1 MKQIGNKYGV
11 ATTLNNI
18 GGVYSYLEEYPK
30 ALDYFQQALAIDK
43 QIGNKAGFAISLNNI
58 CRVLNNFVEYSIS
71 LDYYHQSLAI
81 KKQIGDKAGVGNTL
95 NNIGVLYNQIGKYSD
110 AEKTLFA
117 AIEILESLRK
127 KLTDNQKISIF
138 DTQIDTYRG
147 LQQTLIA
154 QNKTTTAL
162 EISERSKAKALVE
175 LLSSKFNP
183 NKQINIKPP
192 QIEQIKQIAQK
203 QKATFVEYSVID
215 ESQLYIWVIKPT
227 GEVAFKQVDI
237 KSLDTPLAKLVT
249 KSRESIGARGR
260 SLFSIE
266 TTDEVKQN
274 QNSQKQN
281 LQQLHKLLIQPIAS
295 HLPTNPD
302 ERVIFIP
309 HESLFLVPFPALLDA
324 NGKYLIEKHTIMTA
338 PAIQVLKLTN
348 NQGKLNL
355 SSLQPKDL
363 LVAGNPTMP
372 IVGIPPTQLSKL
384 PGAEKEAKAIAKLF
398 NTTPLIGNQATKS
411 AVVQKIS
418 SARVIHLATHGL
430 LDGKD
435 FGELTPGAIA
445 LAPNTPTP
453 LSSPLSKEG
462 KIPLSSPLDK
472 GGKRGVVNEGLLK
485 STEIIDM
492 KLNADLVV
500 LSACDT
506 GRGEIKGDGVIGL
519 SRSLITAGASSVI
532 VSLWKIPDNST
543 SDLMSEFYRQWE
555 KTGDKAAALRQ
566 AMLKTMKTNPEPI
579 DWAAFTL
586 IGEPE

>member
-1 MKQIGNKYGV
+1 
-11 ATTLNNI
+11 
-18 GGVYSYLEEYPK
+18 
-30 ALDYFQQALAIDK
+30 
-43 QIGNKAGFAISLNNI
+43 
-58 CRVLNNFVEYSIS
+58 
-71 LDYYHQSLAI
+71 
-81 KKQIGDKAGVGNTL
+81 
-95 NNIGVLYNQIGKYSD
+95 
-110 AEKTLFA
+110 
-117 AIEILESLRK
+117 
-127 KLTDNQKISIF
+127 
-138 DTQIDTYRG
+138 
-147 LQQTLIA
+147 
-154 QNKTTTAL
+154 
-162 EISERSKAKALVE
+162 
-175 LLSSKFNP
+175 

-192 QIEQIKQIAQK
+192 NIEQIKQIAQK
-203 QKATFVEYSVID
+203 QQATFVEYSVID
-215 ESQLYIWVIKPT
+215 KSQLYIWVIKPT

-237 KSLDTPLAKLVT
+237 KSLDTPLAKLV
-249 KSRESIGARGR
+249 KNSRVSIGARGR

-295 HLPTNPD
+295 HLPRNPD

-309 HESLFLVPFPALLDA
+309 HKSLFLVPFPALLDKS
-324 NGKYLIEKHTIMTA
+324 GKYLIEKHTIMTS
-338 PAIQVLKLTN
+338 PAIQVLELTN
-348 NQGKLNL
+348 KNNQEKLNL
-355 SSLQPKDL
+355 TSLQPKDL
-363 LVAGNPTMP
+363 LVVGNPTMP

-384 PGAEKEAKAIAKLF
+384 PGAEKEALAIAKLF

-418 SARVIHLATHGL
+418 SARVIHFATHGL

-435 FGELTPGAIA
+435 FGELTPGA
-445 LAPNTPTP
+445 LAFAPDTLTP
-453 LSSPLSKEG
+453 LSSPLSKEGKIPLSSPLDKGG

-506 GRGEIKGDGVIGL
+506 GRGEIKGEGVIGL

-543 SDLMSEFYRQWE
+543 SQLIWE
-555 KTGDKAAALRQ
+555 GVREGEIPIGNLRV
-566 AMLKTMKTNPEPI
+566 E
-579 DWAAFTL
+579 
-586 IGEPE
+586 